1 MEVCSSKCHDFDIV
15 VNMFLSNNDLAIMK
29 FFRVNKDYST
39 QRILLIIFQ
48 NIDRDLKLE
57 NY

>member
-1 MEVCSSKCHDFDIV
+1 
-15 VNMFLSNNDLAIMK
+15 MK

-57 NY
+57 NYW